1 MILIRTEEG
10 TVALHANDIDEVL
23 GILDGIVDETAERG
37 DPRGCFAAVYRQ
49 MTVAVKAGVFADKDR
64 MNRIDTLFANRYF
77 EAYEATAPTRAWQI
91 AFDAAKHDR
100 LIVLQHLLLGINAHI
115 NLDLAVVVGENLSG
129 SELDAFRT
137 DYDKIND
144 IIAGVMPKV
153 RDAIESFSPLIKILE
168 PVGAVH
174 PVLDFAFDRARET
187 AWVWAEMLSQ
197 MDANLRPAAID
208 VLDRNVAV
216 LGRVIARPD
225 PLTAALVG
233 LVHNT
238 ESKDMR
244 RIIRTLDNL

>member
-1 MILIRTEEG
+1 M
-10 TVALHANDIDEVL
+10 
-23 GILDGIVDETAERG
+23 
-37 DPRGCFAAVYRQ
+37 
-49 MTVAVKAGVFADKDR
+49 
-64 MNRIDTLFANRYF
+64 
-77 EAYEATAPTRAWQI
+77 
-91 AFDAAKHDR
+91 
-100 LIVLQHLLLGINAHI
+100 
-115 NLDLAVVVGENLSG
+115 
-129 SELDAFRT
+129 
-137 DYDKIND
+137 
-144 IIAGVMPKV
+144 
-153 RDAIESFSPLIKILE
+153 
-168 PVGAVH
+168 H